1 MNEKIPKNN
10 DRIRVLLVDDEE
22 GFVDVLAKRL
32 ARRKFEAV
40 TAYNGTEAV
49 QTLRHAEFDIAV
61 LDLKMEGM
69 DGIEVLKIFKV
80 MAPDLPVIILTGHG
94 SLSSA
99 EEGLKAGAT
108 DYISKPYEFE
118 KLVEKIRHI
127 TEKE

>member
-1 MNEKIPKNN
+1 MVENVPKKS

-32 ARRKFEAV
+32 SRRNFEA
-40 TAYNGTEAV
+40 TAAYNGTEAI
-49 QTLRHAEFDIAV
+49 QILRRADFDMAV

-69 DGIEVLKIFKV
+69 DGIDVLKIFKI

-94 SLSSA
+94 SLASA

-118 KLVEKIRHI
+118 KLVEKILHI
-127 TEKE
+127 TRKE

>member
-1 MNEKIPKNN
+1 MAGNNIEKS

-32 ARRKFEAV
+32 SRRNFEA
-40 TAYNGTEAV
+40 TAAYNGTEAV
-49 QTLRHAEFDIAV
+49 QILRRTDFDIAV

-69 DGIEVLKIFKV
+69 NGIEVLKIFKI

-118 KLVEKIRHI
+118 KLVEKILSI